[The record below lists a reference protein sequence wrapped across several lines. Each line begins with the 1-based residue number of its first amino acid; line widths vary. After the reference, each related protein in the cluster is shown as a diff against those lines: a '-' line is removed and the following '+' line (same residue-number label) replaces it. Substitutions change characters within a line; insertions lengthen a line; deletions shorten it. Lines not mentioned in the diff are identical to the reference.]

1 MSASEYEHVTTE
13 AVVSTYTSASSIF
26 IGLLKEVR
34 ELSRKKP
41 EATMSPG
48 KVKLVNR
55 VLVDLLSFLKEE
67 PEGKYL
73 EELDD
78 QTLPQMSDALLV
90 MVQFDTA
97 LNRFKGRYQK
107 YDNILHEHQWITTEF
122 VAAQNQN
129 KKRK

>member
-1 MSASEYEHVTTE
+1 MSAPSFEHITSE
-13 AVVSTYTSASSIF
+13 AVVSTYKSASSIF
-26 IGLLKEVR
+26 SGLLKEVR

-41 EATMSPG
+41 EASMSPG

-55 VLVDLLSFLKEE
+55 VLTDLLSFLKDE

-78 QTLPQMSDALLV
+78 ETLPQMSDALLV

-97 LNRFKGRYQK
+97 LNSFKNRYQK
-107 YDNILHEHQWITTEF
+107 YDSMSREHHWITSEY
-122 VAAQNQN
+122 VAGQT
-129 KKRK
+129 KRRR